1 MVRQD
6 LETGRDRVGEMNKR
20 AGDLWVRK
28 RNHPWAV
35 AARQDVAGREMII
48 GEKSAIISMAKA

>member
-1 MVRQD
+1 
-6 LETGRDRVGEMNKR
+6 MNKR